1 MTNEEVETMKIRIY
15 NGLNMVAEKAEKIGK
30 AESSWSLDELYKMAD
45 IEKDIAKTFHCLLES
60 HVLLNEHSVKK
71 Y

>member
-1 MTNEEVETMKIRIY
+1 MTNEEIKKMHERIY
-15 NGLNMVAEKAEKIGK
+15 NGLDMISAKAEKIGREE
-30 AESSWSLDELYKMAD
+30 ASWSLDELYKMAD

>member
-1 MTNEEVETMKIRIY
+1 MTNEEVENMKIRIY
-15 NGLNMVAEKAEKIGK
+15 NGLNMVSEKAEKIGK

-45 IEKDIAKTFHCLLES
+45 IEKDIAKTFHCLLKS